1 MYLLRTS
8 IPMSR
13 MSSAAASPLAVSE
26 WVRSHTETMSMIY
39 HAKYDKKKCTKKYL
53 KQSGVLYDKNC
64 KSKHATGSGMTFFES
79 GFYVKHSEFYPSQE
93 KKLKNII
100 QWCSPVW
107 QSKIY
112 KYKID

>member
-39 HAKYDKKKCTKKYL
+39 HAKYDKKVHERIL
-53 KQSGVLYDKNC
+53 KTVR
-64 KSKHATGSGMTFFES
+64 
-79 GFYVKHSEFYPSQE
+79 GF
-93 KKLKNII
+93 I
-100 QWCSPVW
+100 
-107 QSKIY
+107 
-112 KYKID
+112 